1 MKTDKK
7 RSVFFSQK
15 FGYEE
20 KEKESAGLQIV
31 YVCVCI
37 HRHADMHSCL
47 IFHW

>member
-1 MKTDKK
+1 MKTDRK
-7 RSVFFSQK
+7 RSVSYQK

-37 HRHADMHSCL
+37 HRHADAHSCL
-47 IFHW
+47 MFHW